1 MFRRKLITNYLY
13 NIVMKRLIAS
23 FFILFS
29 GILMHAEVRMSNI
42 CSDGMV
48 LQQNS
53 EVSLWGTASSGA
65 QITVTTS
72 WNGASYRT
80 KADSAGKWMV
90 KVKTAKGSY
99 KPYSITVKGDGGSI
113 RINDVLMGEVWL
125 ASGQSNMQMPMCGFF
140 NCPVEDAAEY
150 ICSAPAKDKVRM
162 FSVPAKLSYQLED
175 DVQAQWKGAEPESVY
190 WMSAVAYFY
199 ARKLNELLD
208 IPVGII
214 AAAYGGA
221 RIETWTPKEILETY
235 PDEDLSKEHIESLI
249 HYHRPYMAYNAM
261 LHPVK
266 GYGIKGFI
274 WYQGCSN
281 VGKHDQFIERMSNM
295 IGHWRECWND
305 ADASLPF
312 YMVELAPYRN
322 KPQTGTPYFALL
334 REVQH
339 KAAKVLPNCGVVV
352 TNDLVESYEQ
362 DNIHPA
368 KKKEVGERLAY
379 MALKRNYGFNRI
391 ACDSPEA
398 VRCYRLENRCEL
410 AVELSNIDNGINR
423 WMEIEGLEVAGD
435 DGVFYPVTCVGL
447 EQGSKALIIRSE
459 FVPHPCEVRYGWGDY
474 KPGNLKNV
482 EGLPV
487 APFRIR
493 SEN

>member
-1 MFRRKLITNYLY
+1 MKKLILIFLAISFS
-13 NIVMKRLIAS
+13 IVAQ
-23 FFILFS
+23 
-29 GILMHAEVRMSNI
+29 AELKMSSI
-42 CSDGMV
+42 CTDGMV

-53 EVSLWGTASSGA
+53 EATIWGTAKSRSE
-65 QITVTTS
+65 ITLTTS
-72 WNGASYRT
+72 WNDATYTAKTSSDGRWSIKVKTPGASYT
-80 KADSAGKWMV
+80 
-90 KVKTAKGSY
+90 
-99 KPYSITVKGDGGSI
+99 PYTITVKGDGSTI
-113 RINDVLMGEVWL
+113 RINDVLIGEVWL

-140 NCPVEDAAEY
+140 NCPVENAAEY
-150 ICSAPAKDKVRM
+150 ICAPPAKDKIRM
-162 FSVPAKLSYQLED
+162 FSVPAELSYEPQD
-175 DVQAQWKGAEPESVY
+175 DVNARWRGAESDSVY

-199 ARKLNELLD
+199 ARKLNQMLD

-214 AAAYGGA
+214 ACAYGGA
-221 RIETWTPKEILETY
+221 RIESWTPKEILETY
-235 PDEDLSKEHIESLI
+235 PDENLTKEHIESLI

-266 GYGIKGFI
+266 GYSIKGFI

-281 VGKHDQFIERMSNM
+281 VGKHDQFIERMSNL
-295 IGHWRECWND
+295 IGHWRECWD
-305 ADASLPF
+305 DTDASLPF

-322 KPQTGTPYFALL
+322 KPQTATPYFALL

-339 KAAKVLPNCGVVV
+339 QAAKELPNCGVIV

-379 MALKRNYGFNRI
+379 MALNRNYGFNRV

-398 VRCYRLENRCEL
+398 VRCYRLENKCEL
-410 AVELSNIDNGINR
+410 GVELTNMNNGINR
-423 WMEIEGLEVAGD
+423 WMEIEGLEVAGSE
-435 DGVFYPVTCVGL
+435 GVFYPVTCAQFDA
-447 EQGSKALIIRSE
+447 ESKILRIRSE
-459 FVPHPCEVRYGWGDY
+459 FVPDPCEVRYGWGDF

-487 APFRIR
+487 TPFRIK